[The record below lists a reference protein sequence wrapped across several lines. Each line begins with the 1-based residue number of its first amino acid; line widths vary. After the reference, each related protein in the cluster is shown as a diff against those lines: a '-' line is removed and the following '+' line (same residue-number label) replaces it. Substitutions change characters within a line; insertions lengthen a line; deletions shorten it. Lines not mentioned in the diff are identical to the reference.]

1 MSNIS
6 LYCLPYSGGSAA
18 MYYKWRSVL
27 SDNITLRPLE
37 PVGRG
42 TRIRQPLCLTM
53 VDAVADLYQ
62 QFVKHYTGGDYAIFG
77 HSLGGIMAFEL
88 VHYILDHGHDM
99 PCALFFSGCRPPD
112 RASHEVILHTL
123 PDQAFMEEIV
133 KLGGTPVDVFRN
145 KELMTIFT
153 PIIKNYYRLYEQYV
167 FQAKARTLTCPIV
180 LFHGDADNLVM
191 QDELLAWEKF
201 TTRKT
206 RTIIFPAAD
215 HFFVDKHFEQVV
227 GYVNQTIESLEIVG

>member
-37 PVGRG
+37 PAGRG

-62 QFVKHYTGGDYAIFG
+62 QFVKHYTGGDYAI
-77 HSLGGIMAFEL
+77 LGIVSEGSWPSNWCIIFSIM
-88 VHYILDHGHDM
+88 DM
-99 PCALFFSGCRPPD
+99 TCHARCFFSGCRPPD

-153 PIIKNYYRLYEQYV
+153 PSLKRLS
-167 FQAKARTLTCPIV
+167 AL
-180 LFHGDADNLVM
+180 
-191 QDELLAWEKF
+191 
-201 TTRKT
+201 
-206 RTIIFPAAD
+206 
-215 HFFVDKHFEQVV
+215 
-227 GYVNQTIESLEIVG
+227 

>member
-37 PVGRG
+37 PAGRG

-77 HSLGGIMAFEL
+77 HSHDKKWKKQEKMGGFYGENGGNQGQVWAL
-88 VHYILDHGHDM
+88 VTKSPHL
-99 PCALFFSGCRPPD
+99 
-112 RASHEVILHTL
+112 
-123 PDQAFMEEIV
+123 
-133 KLGGTPVDVFRN
+133 
-145 KELMTIFT
+145 
-153 PIIKNYYRLYEQYV
+153 
-167 FQAKARTLTCPIV
+167 
-180 LFHGDADNLVM
+180 
-191 QDELLAWEKF
+191 
-201 TTRKT
+201 
-206 RTIIFPAAD
+206 
-215 HFFVDKHFEQVV
+215 
-227 GYVNQTIESLEIVG
+227 